1 MSNYLFSKTSFIK
14 GLQCEKQLYLYKF
27 HYKLQDPISEE
38 TKIKFQGG
46 HDFEDAYRAKYF
58 PFAVDIEKI
67 AKNRNDY
74 AALTQKALQK
84 QVSDIF
90 EATFIFDEVLVMNDV
105 LTRNSGQ
112 WELQE
117 IKNSSELKPTHIQD
131 IALQYYVTK
140 GALQLKQMSAKL
152 VLADENDA
160 YKIIDVTTEVQE
172 LQTEIAKNIHHFK
185 QVLDESFIPK
195 IPIGEQCTVPYQC
208 SFFGYCHR

>member
-1 MSNYLFSKTSFIK
+1 MSKYLFSKTAFIK
-14 GLQCEKQLYLYKF
+14 GLQCDKQLYLYKF

-74 AALTQKALQK
+74 ATLTQKALQK

-117 IKNSSELKPTHIQD
+117 IKNSSELKPTYIQD

-140 GALQLKQMSAKL
+140 GALQAKQMSAKL
-152 VLADENDA
+152 VLSDENEV
-160 YKIIDVTTEVQE
+160 YKIIDVTREVLD
-172 LQTEIAKNIHHFK
+172 LQSEIKLNIQHFK
-185 QVLDESFIPK
+185 EVLDENTIPE
-195 IPIGEQCTVPYQC
+195 IPIGEQCSIPYQC
-208 SFFGYCHR
+208 SFFWYCHK